1 MKILELRLKHFG
13 KFTDKNIRLRDGIN
27 ILYGENESGKSTL
40 HSFIKGMFF
49 GMERGR
55 GRASAHAAFRI
66 YEPWENP
73 NDYSGSLVFESGEK
87 TFRIDRNFDRY
98 TKKAELICEDDGEVL
113 SVADGDLEMLLGGLD
128 SGGYD
133 NTISIGQMKVE
144 TGQPLAAEFKNY
156 ATNYDSLSGEDGMSR
171 EGIQQGRYPGYT
183 TEHFAMDLSRALDC
197 LKEKKKA
204 LEREIKESLLEKQ
217 AKRERMEQEASYV
230 WRDVHR
236 LEEEFAR
243 ISGELE
249 YRRKKASREAD
260 HVESR
265 RMIDELRPDKW
276 RVHPVEL
283 ILFAVI
289 IILAFILIAKPWN
302 FLVSIIIFLACGL
315 YVWNR
320 MKVGKQEEK
329 TPPELILEE
338 ITPEE
343 EKIPLEKLVW
353 EQAHV
358 RDELREKQIQ
368 YGNLKEQLEELDEV
382 SEDYREYDKRRSA
395 LSLAMER
402 LNELSG
408 ELRRQLEERLKGEA
422 SRILSHITEG
432 KYTQLLI
439 DDGMQMSLLK
449 DGRRIS
455 LGQLSRGTVE
465 QAYFALRMA
474 ACNVLHEEEYP
485 VILDDTFAYY
495 DDVRL
500 KNVLKWLGENKRQ
513 VLIFTCQKRETQLLE
528 ELGLAYHQE
537 NL

>member
-1 MKILELRLKHFG
+1 MKIQELRLKHFG
-13 KFTDKNIRLRDGIN
+13 KFTDKNIRIMDGIN

-40 HSFIKGMFF
+40 HSFIKGMLF

-55 GRASAHAAFRI
+55 GRASAHDAFSI

-73 NDYSGSLVFESGEK
+73 NYYSGSLKFVSGGK

-98 TKKAELICEDDGEVL
+98 TKKAELVCEDDGEEL
-113 SVADGDLEMLLGGLD
+113 SVADGDLEILLGGLNP
-128 SGGYD
+128 GRYE

-144 TGQPLAAEFKNY
+144 TGQPLAVEFKNY
-156 ATNYDSLSGEDGMSR
+156 ATNYYATGNCE
-171 EGIQQGRYPGYT
+171 
-183 TEHFAMDLSRALDC
+183 MDLGRTLEH
-197 LKEKKKA
+197 LKEKKKI
-204 LEREIKESLLEKQ
+204 LEREIKESLVKKQ
-217 AKRERMEQEASYV
+217 EARERMEQEASYV
-230 WRDVHR
+230 WRDVHH
-236 LEEEFAR
+236 LEEEFVR

-249 YRRKKASREAD
+249 YRREKAARESEN
-260 HVESR
+260 VENR
-265 RMIDELRPDKW
+265 RIIDELRPDKW
-276 RVHPVEL
+276 RIHPVEL

-343 EKIPLEKLVW
+343 EKIPLEKLAW

-358 RDELREKQIQ
+358 RDELREKKIQ

-402 LNELSG
+402 LNELSK
-408 ELRRQLEERLKGEA
+408 ELQRQLEERLKGEA
-422 SRILSHITEG
+422 SQILSYITEG
-432 KYTQLLI
+432 KYTQLMI
-439 DDGMQMSLLK
+439 EEGMHLSVLK
-449 DGRRIS
+449 EGRRIC
-455 LGQLSRGTVE
+455 LEQLSRGTVE

-474 ACNVLHEEEYP
+474 ASNVLQEEEYP

-495 DDVRL
+495 DDMRL
-500 KNVLKWLGENKRQ
+500 KNVLKWLEQNKRQ
-513 VLIFTCQKRETQLLE
+513 VLIFTCQKREEMILE
-528 ELGLAYHQE
+528 ELGIAYHQE
-537 NL
+537 ELI